1 MQTSL
6 ESQDGLVALLR
17 TGDRAAWRRVFTEHG
32 PMLLGYAIRMLKSRS
47 LAEDVVQDAL
57 TSAWRKF
64 ETYDGRAPLKS
75 WLCRIVRN
83 RAIDELRRRRRFVDL
98 PEDDPEAS
106 YFDAAG
112 NWADGCPT
120 WTGRAEEK
128 LDAARRLE
136 QVREAMDRLP
146 HHYREVLLLKEVH
159 GFNSPEI
166 CAALDISQ
174 GNLRIRLHRARKTLR
189 AEVID
194 GGADPTAMDGE

>member
-1 MQTSL
+1 
-6 ESQDGLVALLR
+6 
-17 TGDRAAWRRVFTEHG
+17 
-32 PMLLGYAIRMLKSRS
+32 MLLGYATRMLKSRS

-64 ETYDGRAPLKS
+64 DMYDGRAPLKS

-112 NWADGCPT
+112 NWAGGCPH
-120 WTGRAEEK
+120 WTGGAEEK

-136 QVREAMDRLP
+136 VVRAAMDRLP

-159 GFNSPEI
+159 GFSSPEI

-174 GNLRIRLHRARKTLR
+174 GNLRIRLHRARKALR
-189 AEVID
+189 ADVID
-194 GGADPTAMDGE
+194 GGAETTALDGE